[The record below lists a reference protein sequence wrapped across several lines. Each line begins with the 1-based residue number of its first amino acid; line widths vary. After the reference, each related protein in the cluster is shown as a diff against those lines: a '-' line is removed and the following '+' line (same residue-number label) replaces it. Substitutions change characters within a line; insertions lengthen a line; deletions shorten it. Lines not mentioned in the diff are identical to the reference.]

1 VTTIGAHVALRALAC
16 WLVVLAGST
25 SAVGQPARSPDPR
38 VTVNYRG
45 TGVVLALLPPPSS
58 LHASR
63 PVIVIEHD
71 PIKGLMD
78 EHMSMPFIAA
88 STQLFENLKV
98 GDSIAFG
105 LMDTPGALLV
115 VTVERLTPR

>member
-1 VTTIGAHVALRALAC
+1 MTIGGRVALRALAC
-16 WLVVLAGST
+16 WLVVLAGSA
-25 SAVGQPARSPDPR
+25 SVAGQPAGSPAPQ

-45 TGVVLALLPPPSS
+45 TGLVLALLPPPSS
-58 LHASR
+58 LHATR

-88 STQLFENLKV
+88 STQLFENLKA
-98 GDSIAFG
+98 GDRIAFG

-115 VTVERLTPR
+115 VTVERLTLR